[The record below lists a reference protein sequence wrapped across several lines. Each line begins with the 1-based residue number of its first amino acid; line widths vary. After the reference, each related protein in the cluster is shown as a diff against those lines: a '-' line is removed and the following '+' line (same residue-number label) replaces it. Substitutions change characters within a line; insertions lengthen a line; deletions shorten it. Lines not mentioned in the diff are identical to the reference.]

1 MVIGMKKKKLGVMI
15 MSTLLTA
22 SMLTGCTGSQTG
34 NSAPA
39 DAGQE
44 VKEQAAV
51 EQEASA
57 EKKEPEA
64 MKDTAGEAATV
75 QDSSVMT
82 RVAEGSSITCWG
94 WDLPEFNAKVED
106 YIKEAAGITVNG
118 QTMAQEDEKSK
129 LAVAAATG
137 TGLPDCFKLN
147 NTDIPRLVEQGAI
160 MDITDLVEPYK
171 DKLPQVAWDM
181 VTYEGKIWGLP
192 ANSPAGGMFYRYDVL
207 EQYGINPDEL
217 TTWEKWI
224 QAGEKIAA
232 ESGGEVSW
240 IAAPKDKLPANIT
253 WPVFQ
258 QYRAEILSSDGK
270 VTVNSESYREGL
282 ALLQKIKDANVAV
295 QMDEWTAPWYQS
307 MKDGTIACYPSGTW
321 FVQTL
326 IQQAENT
333 KGKWY
338 FAPFPAVEEGGDR
351 YPNFGSA
358 TCFVSAQ
365 TKNPEA
371 AFEWCKAWS
380 IDPQGS
386 VEIGLKELGISVVS
400 NYALTDNYV
409 NQPHEYFVN
418 DQAYWKV
425 ATEAFTNSSY
435 FSPFLPESAEADAIW
450 GRYFEQFWLGK
461 MNADQAVKGAEAE
474 IKTKLN
480 LE

>member
-1 MVIGMKKKKLGVMI
+1 MKKNKSGI
-15 MSTLLTA
+15 FTI
-22 SMLTGCTGSQTG
+22 SMLIMISLLSGCGNGSTPG
-34 NSAPA
+34 SESADSPN
-39 DAGQE
+39 DR
-44 VKEQAAV
+44 KEPAV
-51 EQEASA
+51 EQEAAKTESKAEDSGQQEEQNAGGASA
-57 EKKEPEA
+57 N
-64 MKDTAGEAATV
+64 G
-75 QDSSVMT
+75 SVMT
-82 RVAEGSSITCWG
+82 KTAEGAAITCWG

-106 YIKEAAGITVNG
+106 YIKESAGITVNG

-129 LAVAAATG
+129 ISVAASTG

-160 MDITDLVEPYK
+160 MDITELAAPYK

-181 VTYEGKIWGLP
+181 VTYEGKIWGMP

-207 EQYGINPDEL
+207 ETYGINPEDL

-224 QAGEKIAA
+224 EAGRKITE
-232 ESGGEVSW
+232 ESGGKVAW
-240 IAAPKDKLPANIT
+240 IAAPKDKLPLIIS
-253 WPVFQ
+253 WPIFQ

-270 VTVNSESYREGL
+270 VTINSEAYRNGL
-282 ALLQKIKDANVAV
+282 LLLQEIKDADLAV

-326 IQQAENT
+326 IQQAEDT

-358 TCFVSAQ
+358 TCFVSSQ

-400 NYALTDNYV
+400 NYALTDEYV
-409 NQPHEYFVN
+409 NQPHEYFAES
-418 DQAYWKV
+418 QAYWKV
-425 ATEAFTNSSY
+425 ATEAFTNSTY

-461 MNADQAVKGAEAE
+461 MNADQALEGAEKE